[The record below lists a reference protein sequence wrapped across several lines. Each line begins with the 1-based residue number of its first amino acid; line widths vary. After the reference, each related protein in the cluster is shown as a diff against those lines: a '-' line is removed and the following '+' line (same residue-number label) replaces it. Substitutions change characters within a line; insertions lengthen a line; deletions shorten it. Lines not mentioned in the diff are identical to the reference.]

1 MWGMAPAAAQRQGSG
16 RDAPAVQ
23 ALPELLKSQNL
34 VPHPISFTADCPWAL
49 GWHSSL
55 SPLLLLTFTLSTS
68 KADALVGTGGDLTA
82 HLLPS
87 TLQPPS
93 RRTSVFPPACLLRSF
108 EPWPLGNGPL
118 AEERQRSEGRPLRL
132 RLPPVPGTE
141 QAVGN

>member
-16 RDAPAVQ
+16 RDDPAVQ
-23 ALPELLKSQNL
+23 ALPELLRIWFPTPSRSRPIVPGPL
-34 VPHPISFTADCPWAL
+34 VGTLLCHP
-49 GWHSSL
+49 SS
-55 SPLLLLTFTLSTS
+55 FTLSTS
-68 KADALVGTGGDLTA
+68 KADALVGTRGDLTA
-82 HLLPS
+82 RLLPS

-118 AEERQRSEGRPLRL
+118 AEERQHFEGRPLRL
-132 RLPPVPGTE
+132 RLPPLPGTE